1 MIMVRPQFLTTISFF
16 SNKRHDRP
24 FPAQIILKKNAMGKI
39 LIAIDAAGMEKN
51 AIEFACYLGRLTR
64 SKITGV
70 FLENMLATSDRVLQE
85 AGGHDGRKQPLGNR
99 IVNYENR
106 KELIER
112 NINLFRERCISEET
126 ICHVHRNRGL
136 PEKEVVMESRF
147 ADLLVIDPETSFTM
161 SYRGAPTAF
170 ARYVLK
176 NSECPVVIA
185 PKSFNGVEEIVFAY
199 DQSASS
205 VFAMKQFTY
214 LFPQLHNKKVTI
226 LQVSETGQWEDSDKY
241 IFSEWL
247 KDHYGDLHFEA
258 IKGDTDTALLDY
270 LLRRKDVFLVMGSYG
285 RNNLSLVLKH
295 SRARLLIA
303 TVNLPIF
310 IAHR

>member
-1 MIMVRPQFLTTISFF
+1 ME
-16 SNKRHDRP
+16 
-24 FPAQIILKKNAMGKI
+24 KI
-39 LIAIDAAGMEKN
+39 LIAVDAVGVETN
-51 AIEFACYLGRLTR
+51 AVEFACYLGRLTR
-64 SKITGV
+64 SKITGL
-70 FLENMLATSDRVLQE
+70 FLENMLSTSDRVLQE
-85 AGGHDGRKQPLGNR
+85 TADYDGRKQPLGNR
-99 IVNYENR
+99 IENYENR

-112 NINLFRERCISEET
+112 NISLFKEKCISEET
-126 ICHVHRNRGL
+126 LCQVHRNRGI

-147 ADLLVIDPETSFTM
+147 ADLLVIDPETSFTP

-170 ARYVLK
+170 TRYVLK
-176 NSECPVVIA
+176 NAECPVVIS
-185 PKSFNGVEEIVFAY
+185 PKSCTEMEEVVFAY
-199 DQSASS
+199 DRSASS

-226 LQVSETGQWEDSDKY
+226 LQVSETGQWLDEDKY

-247 KDHYGDLHFEA
+247 KDHYTDLHFEA
-258 IKGDTDTALLDY
+258 LKGDTDTTLLDY
-270 LLRRKDVFLVMGSYG
+270 LLRRKHVFLVMGAYG
-285 RNNLSLVLKH
+285 RNNLSQVLKH

>member
-1 MIMVRPQFLTTISFF
+1 ME
-16 SNKRHDRP
+16 
-24 FPAQIILKKNAMGKI
+24 KI
-39 LIAIDAAGMEKN
+39 LIAVDAAGIERN

-70 FLENMLATSDRVLQE
+70 FLENMLATSDRVLQD
-85 AGGHDGRKQPLGNR
+85 AGDYNGRKQPVENR
-99 IVNYENR
+99 IENYENR
-106 KELIER
+106 KELIEK
-112 NINLFRERCISEET
+112 NINLFKEKCISEEAV
-126 ICHVHRNRGL
+126 CHVHRNRGV

-147 ADLLVIDPETSFTM
+147 ADLLIIDPETSFAPGYQG
-161 SYRGAPTAF
+161 SPTAF
-170 ARYVLK
+170 TRYVLK
-176 NSECPVVIA
+176 NAECPVVIA
-185 PKSFNGVEEIVFAY
+185 PKSCTEVEEIVFAY

-226 LQVSETGQWEDSDKY
+226 LQVSESGQWQDEDKY

-247 KDHYGDLHFEA
+247 KDHYRDLHFEA
-258 IKGDTDTALLDY
+258 LKGETDTALLDY
-270 LLRRKDVFLVMGSYG
+270 LLRRKNIFLVMGAYG
-285 RNNLSLVLKH
+285 RNNLSLVFKH

>member
-1 MIMVRPQFLTTISFF
+1 ME
-16 SNKRHDRP
+16 
-24 FPAQIILKKNAMGKI
+24 KI
-39 LIAIDAAGMEKN
+39 LIAIDAAGIERN

-70 FLENMLATSDRVLQE
+70 FLENMLATNDRALQE
-85 AGGHDGRKQPLGNR
+85 AGDHDGRKPLLGNR
-99 IVNYENR
+99 IENYKNR

-112 NINLFRERCISEET
+112 NIETFKEKCISEET
-126 ICHVHRNRGL
+126 VCHVHRNRGL
-136 PEKEVVMESRF
+136 PEKEMVKESRF
-147 ADLLVIDPETSFTM
+147 ADLLVIDPETSFTP

-170 ARYVLK
+170 TRYVLK
-176 NSECPVVIA
+176 NAECPVVIA
-185 PKSFNGVEEIVFAY
+185 PKSFTGFDEIVFAY
-199 DQSASS
+199 DRSPSS

-226 LQVSETGQWEDSDKY
+226 LQVSENGQWQDEDKY

-258 IKGDTDTALLDY
+258 LKGDTDTALLDY
-270 LLRRKDVFLVMGSYG
+270 LLRRKSIFLIMGAYG
-285 RNNLSLVLKH
+285 RNNLSLVFKH